1 MIKKE
6 TPVTKEVKQ
15 IGLDRVSLSVHESEV
30 KGLDGESLVLTDDVN
45 IQDGTIIIKYS
56 NPNNG
61 LMNVN
66 INCPKLFNDTNEKN
80 VTFEDL
86 DYVIELASDLLVS
99 HGIMLDVRYSRLGSF
114 EVNVNMNGL
123 RFYYVMQL
131 IAKANTNNN
140 LKTFKVENKNG
151 IQSVKIN
158 KNKYKVKIY
167 KKSEHLQEQG
177 QDVSEQYLVRFEVST
192 NDYTQKQR
200 LMSDD
205 ITMNGLI
212 NNWNDIEKWFKVC
225 IRETIKKPIERYLKD
240 MENEC
245 IKMLEQGLKPSVVAN
260 TMIYRQDMVDMI
272 VFDNAIR
279 KYYKTIG
286 KTKNV
291 STTIKSTH
299 NRLKKLDENRYL
311 ETTDNV
317 STLQELYEIL
327 GI

>member
-1 MIKKE
+1 M
-6 TPVTKEVKQ
+6 PVDEVKQ
-15 IGLDRVSLSVHESEV
+15 IGLDRITLTVHEAEV
-30 KGLDGESLVLTDDVN
+30 KGLDGESLVLHDDIN
-45 IQDGTIIIKYS
+45 IQDGTIVIKYS
-56 NPNNG
+56 NPNKG

-66 INCPKLFNDTNEKN
+66 ITCPKLFNDTNEKN
-80 VTFEDL
+80 VTFDDL
-86 DYVIELASDLLVS
+86 DYVIELASDLLSS

-114 EVNVNMNGL
+114 EVNFNMNGL

-131 IAKANTNNN
+131 IAKANINNN
-140 LKTFKVENKNG
+140 LKIFKVENKNG

-200 LMSDD
+200 LMADD

-225 IRETIKKPIERYLKD
+225 MKETIKKPVERYLKA

-260 TMIYRQDMVDMI
+260 TMIYRQDMVDMV

-279 KYYKTIG
+279 KYYKANG
-286 KTKNV
+286 KSQNV
-291 STTIKSTH
+291 ARTIKTTH
-299 NRLKKLDENRYL
+299 QRLKKLDEKRYL
-311 ETTDNV
+311 ETTNNV
-317 STLQELYEIL
+317 DTLKELYDFL